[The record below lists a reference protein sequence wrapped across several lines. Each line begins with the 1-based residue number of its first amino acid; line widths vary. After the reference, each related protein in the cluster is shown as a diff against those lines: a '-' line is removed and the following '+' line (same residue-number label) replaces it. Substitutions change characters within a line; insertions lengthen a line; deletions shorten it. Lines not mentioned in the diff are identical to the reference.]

1 MFGLL
6 TFGLLAQQS
15 AHAQLRCTVHVVR
28 NPPPDLSDWTTR
40 KVTLTA
46 VITNLGSKN
55 VSVRFDAKIS
65 KDGALQANTKPES
78 MPTFSVP
85 PGTTL
90 YNAEDIIPFYAVSFH
105 GNADRV
111 AGRTGKL
118 PAGDYTICVGLLD
131 PITLKELTV
140 PDCKNFS
147 LTSYEAPH
155 LLQPDDKAVLPKS
168 SRPMFRWTAVSP
180 KYPGVVQY
188 EVQVFE
194 ILKGQSAVTAF
205 RANRPILDKGPLT
218 MTQLLWPPDYELPQ
232 PGRQYVWGVIASDDH
247 GNRIG
252 EPNGFGGPNMFTY
265 CCFDPRGNG
274 DSTSGRLL
282 NPVTGGDSAGVIGSG
297 HLPSGGN
304 TLNPGAGADS
314 AKVNRTG
321 RLPAGDDYT
330 LIQPADGATLELGNP
345 IDFMWRSAKV
355 DSCEPK
361 PCDDPATIEI
371 ALVDGDKLT
380 PFFRQSGIRSKIFHL
395 PRPADPAPAFKVG
408 KQYVWTIQPDG
419 GDTAKFRGTGP
430 NDLNLFTIS
439 NSGAVPRGPSY
450 SLFVTSSRD
459 CSSAGQ
465 GCVDIFPTQQPSDHW
480 LAELKKDSRTT
491 QANTST
497 GTLKLFNLHINGDG
511 RKVHIR
517 GDSVPKSGIAPG
529 DGGFDSKVH
538 IRGDSVP
545 VGMTHA
551 HYDSIHH
558 HQQGIQQQQVQDGG
572 IAPGEGGFDSKV
584 HIRGDSVPKSGI
596 APGDGGFDSKVHIRG
611 DSVPR
616 DVWGRPINPGT
627 SAVAPGNGE
636 GDATSADKGTDHDY
650 CPRCPWAGTLVFEP
664 ADTAPGL
671 KADGKVVLANDYHLS
686 KAICDKLGIED
697 LTIRKGEYL
706 LDPSIGSAGGI
717 YFDVTT
723 DSEAAILAPHAT
735 RLCAVEG
742 REYDQDKGDCNVL
755 GCCGSGGITHPID
768 STDLRDHYVGTFMKI
783 TDDSIMITVLRDSK
797 NISDANYKKLFG
809 TGAYIFKGDYNLE
822 SDLITALEL
831 NGSFRIGRG
840 SYPITVTDK
849 LVTIAF
855 PNANR
860 ITLVSPS
867 ISSPEKSLRPTFT
880 WKIAADSKHIV
891 YHFRLMKLE
900 PDQDENPGVAFRANR
915 PILDKGPLTAAFVKY
930 PDNLPPLEAGQV
942 YVWTV
947 DAYREG
953 TPPPTSQNPTSFAM
967 LVAGSTTPSQMM
979 PCRDCYF
986 CDGRCVRIG
995 IATCYCL
1002 PILKPLPTQ
1011 MKVGNAGTPD
1021 VSQSASVM
1029 ESRAHTISRAP
1040 NVIWFGSTS
1049 RDCRSRGN
1057 GCAEIFAATNPSENY
1072 LAAVKLDQSDVNSR
1086 TLKGRIKLS
1095 TDPQPGTTYDDRNPD
1110 NCKMCPKTAMMI
1122 FELDPPI
1129 QEPDGS
1135 GNVTLDADTQLS
1147 PDLCSTLGMKS
1158 ITIPKGVYRQDTL
1171 PGRVVAITFN
1181 GVKCLPK

>member
-1 MFGLL
+1 MRTSFFKALLVCMFGLL

-28 NPPPDLSDWTTR
+28 NPPPDLSDWATR
-40 KVTLTA
+40 KETLTA

-252 EPNGFGGPNMFTY
+252 EPNGFGGPNMFSYYNDGAGFPGIDGDGIGFPAGGHIKPDTNTTSGGT
-265 CCFDPRGNG
+265 GNG
-274 DSTSGRLL
+274 GSVSHLRSDASATSGALL
-282 NPVTGGDSAGVIGSG
+282 GTGNTS
-297 HLPSGGN
+297 SGGF
-304 TLNPGAGADS
+304 
-314 AKVNRTG
+314 
-321 RLPAGDDYT
+321 T
-330 LIQPADGATLELGNP
+330 LIQPASGATLTLGNP
-345 IDFMWRSAKV
+345 INFLWGSDHV
-355 DSCEPK
+355 DSCLPK
-361 PCDDPATIEI
+361 PCSDPIMLIISE
-371 ALVDGDKLT
+371 VDGAKVIPLFT
-380 PFFRQSGIRSKIFHL
+380 QSGLRSKIFHL
-395 PRPADPAPAFKVG
+395 PRPADPAPSFEVG
-408 KQYVWTIQPDG
+408 RQYQWTISGDG
-419 GDTAKFRGTGP
+419 QTSAPSYFTVTNAGGVSTG
-430 NDLNLFTIS
+430 
-439 NSGAVPRGPSY
+439 RSY
-450 SLFVTSSRD
+450 SLYVTSSKD

-529 DGGFDSKVH
+529 EGGFDSKVH
-538 IRGDSVP
+538 IRGDSIP
-545 VGMTHA
+545 
-551 HYDSIHH
+551 S
-558 HQQGIQQQQVQDGG
+558 GG

-584 HIRGDSVPKSGI
+584 HIRGDSVPRDGI
-596 APGDGGFDSKVHIRG
+596 VSTGDPH
-611 DSVPR
+611 
-616 DVWGRPINPGT
+616 
-627 SAVAPGNGE
+627 E
-636 GDATSADKGTDHDY
+636 GLDKGTDHDY
-650 CPRCPWAGTLVFEP
+650 CPRCPWAGTVVWELGDE
-664 ADTAPGL
+664 AQSL
-671 KADGKVVLANDYHLS
+671 KADGKVVFASDYHLS
-686 KAICDKLGIED
+686 KVICDQLGIED
-697 LTIRKGEYL
+697 VMIRQGEYL
-706 LDPSIGSAGGI
+706 FDPSIGKVGGF
-717 YFDVTT
+717 YFNVST
-723 DSEAAILAPHAT
+723 DSEAAILAPHVT